1 MLHEIPAES
10 LWLSYEK
17 VIHFKLDEIENQI
30 VCKKLINSRIHTIV
44 RTLPASISELNK
56 TLLRFVN
63 LPDEFWK
70 PID

>member
-1 MLHEIPAES
+1 MLREIPAES

-17 VIHFKLDEIENQI
+17 TIHFKLDEVEDKL
-30 VCKKLINSRIHTIV
+30 VCKKLINGRIHTIV
-44 RTLPASISELNK
+44 RPLPATISDLNK
-56 TLLRFVN
+56 ALLRFVN